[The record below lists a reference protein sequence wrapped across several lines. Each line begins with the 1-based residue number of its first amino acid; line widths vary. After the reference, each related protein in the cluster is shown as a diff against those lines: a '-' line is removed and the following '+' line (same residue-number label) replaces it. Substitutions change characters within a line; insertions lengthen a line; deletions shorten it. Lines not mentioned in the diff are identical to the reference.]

1 MDPKITEKI
10 IFALPENISLIN
22 LMDEILKYNNLEESD
37 EEYVN
42 KLDKGI
48 EPRLIIVRDAAIII
62 AQKKFPEKKV
72 AEFLAQHLKTSHET
86 AEKIITEINEK
97 LIPYARTIDLEQKKK
112 DEEARQAARELEVDK
127 ARQEKRL
134 AAQKEETGNAE
145 AQDDEAAKQE
155 AFAKAKEELYKK
167 IGIGAAVPENLP
179 TEEQE
184 PLPAGQKNPDTQDVE
199 KNAEG
204 IKAGKS
210 LVKDVPQ
217 ARQDLAQPAPE
228 APPAK
233 PDIYKENIE

>member
-1 MDPKITEKI
+1 MRVIFSKEATLSLFGILKKYDLIENDEQVVKNIQERRHPKETMLVIIIKNFVMGKISNHQFLDALHKELKISKETTKNLAIDIMENLIPVLEKI
-10 IFALPENISLIN
+10 PEGELG
-22 LMDEILKYNNLEESD
+22 EYNNKKALLEKENQS
-37 EEYVN
+37 
-42 KLDKGI
+42 K
-48 EPRLIIVRDAAIII
+48 VRDA
-62 AQKKFPEKKV
+62 E
-72 AEFLAQHLKTSHET
+72 S
-86 AEKIITEINEK
+86 
-97 LIPYARTIDLEQKKK
+97 
-112 DEEARQAARELEVDK
+112 EEE
-127 ARQEKRL
+127 
-134 AAQKEETGNAE
+134 NS
-145 AQDDEAAKQE
+145 EAAKQE

-167 IGIGAAVPENLP
+167 IGIGEPAVEPASAEGSGVAK
-179 TEEQE
+179 E